1 MRRIGLTCF
10 IVSVLVGL
18 GSTIVAADKTQ
29 KKRIAVG
36 DFKTDGTQ
44 GRAGQGHPS
53 NYGDAL
59 AASLRTRLVETEAFS
74 VLSREQIN
82 KVMREHDMV
91 MGGLADASNAK
102 VLGQFLQADLLMGGD
117 LLCHPTTVEF
127 NVNLIDIETTEIVW
141 AHNYNMKDLSK
152 INRMLKD
159 IAKLVADYAKKGK
172 IGKSA
177 GVTEDL
183 MLIDSKVLHA
193 ATQMVI
199 ADISRSLPT
208 ASAQIEEVNAY
219 GDTIKVKISGAAKK
233 VWPGMRMKVVR
244 DNEDIGL
251 IFLKKI
257 GSGLVEAG
265 TTEDVS
271 SFEEGDQATTEDY
284 KPKVA
289 IGFVSDKDE
298 DNEKLVELFK
308 KNMLKEMSESD
319 KIEPADGEEVENT
332 LDKMG
337 ETTNKKELEKL
348 YRKGVDLIITGR
360 FLGGN
365 GDRRIDFEVLSAY
378 DGKRVMKLS
387 GDTRL

>member
-44 GRAGQGHPS
+44 GRACQGHPS

-59 AASLRTRLVETEAFS
+59 AANLRTRLVETKAFS

-91 MGGLADASNAK
+91 MGGLAD
-102 VLGQFLQADLLMGGD
+102 
-117 LLCHPTTVEF
+117 
-127 NVNLIDIETTEIVW
+127 
-141 AHNYNMKDLSK
+141 
-152 INRMLKD
+152 
-159 IAKLVADYAKKGK
+159 AKKGK

-219 GDTIKVKISGAAKK
+219 GDTIKVKISGAVKK
-233 VWPGMRMKVVR
+233 ASPG
-244 DNEDIGL
+244 
-251 IFLKKI
+251 
-257 GSGLVEAG
+257 
-265 TTEDVS
+265 
-271 SFEEGDQATTEDY
+271 
-284 KPKVA
+284 
-289 IGFVSDKDE
+289 
-298 DNEKLVELFK
+298 
-308 KNMLKEMSESD
+308 
-319 KIEPADGEEVENT
+319 
-332 LDKMG
+332 
-337 ETTNKKELEKL
+337 
-348 YRKGVDLIITGR
+348 
-360 FLGGN
+360 
-365 GDRRIDFEVLSAY
+365 LSR
-378 DGKRVMKLS
+378 G
-387 GDTRL
+387 